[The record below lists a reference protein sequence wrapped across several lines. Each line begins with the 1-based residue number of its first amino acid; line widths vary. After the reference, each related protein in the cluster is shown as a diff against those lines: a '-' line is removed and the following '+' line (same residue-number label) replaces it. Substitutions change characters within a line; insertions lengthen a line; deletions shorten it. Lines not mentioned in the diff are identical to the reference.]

1 MKFISFFPNLKEL
14 ILINNEINL
23 DKPNNKKIIEDIK
36 KEYKNLNL
44 VIEETESINKN

>member
-23 DKPNNKKIIEDIK
+23 DEPNNKKIIENIK
-36 KEYKNLNL
+36 NEYKNLNL
-44 VIEETESINKN
+44 VIGEIESKNRN